1 MFFDELTSFIIAFL
15 LVAAIVVYYKRIL
28 QDVREKKAK
37 KAEAVAKQEEEKEE
51 VVIQIPES
59 LLEAVKPD
67 EEIIEEIEPQP
78 YVPPKQNKFYSKLLD
93 SDGDG
98 LKDDVDDDDDDDG
111 IKDVDDTSPYNK
123 LQNMYA

>member
-1 MFFDELTSFIIAFL
+1 MFFDELTSFIIVFL
-15 LVAAIVVYYKRIL
+15 LVAALVVYHKRIL
-28 QDVREKKAK
+28 QDLRAKEAK
-37 KAEAVAKQEEEKEE
+37 KAPIAKAAAKQAEEE
-51 VVIQIPES
+51 VQIPES
-59 LLEAVKPD
+59 LLEAVKP
-67 EEIIEEIEPQP
+67 EIEIIEEMEPQP

-111 IKDVDDTSPYNK
+111 IKDVDDESPYNK

>member
-1 MFFDELTSFIIAFL
+1 MFFDELTSFTIVFL
-15 LVAAIVVYYKRIL
+15 LVAALVVYHKRIL
-28 QDVREKKAK
+28 QDVREKE
-37 KAEAVAKQEEEKEE
+37 AEAVAKQAEEKEEE

-67 EEIIEEIEPQP
+67 EEVIEEIEPQP

-111 IKDVDDTSPYNK
+111 IKDVDDKNPYNK